1 MRREEKDDNRP
12 IIIALYIIAIVLII
26 VIETIKFVKNYY
38 EPSNETTVEEDTETN
53 QEYGSMDDFKEI
65 SPESIPGFLPVPG
78 HENLVYSEETQT
90 VYHLTLIQEGGGR
103 EATSYT
109 IMAPYIDNGHYYEC
123 QNGELVEMV
132 P

>member
-1 MRREEKDDNRP
+1 MRREKEDNRT
-12 IIIALYIIAIVLII
+12 IIWLIFIATVFIFVIGTII
-26 VIETIKFVKNYY
+26 FVNYYY
-38 EPSNETTVEEDTETN
+38 EPNNESRVEENTEATQDYVN
-53 QEYGSMDDFKEI
+53 MDDVKAI
-65 SPESIPGFLPVPG
+65 CPENIPGFLPVPG

-123 QNGELVEMV
+123 RNGELLEMV

>member
-1 MRREEKDDNRP
+1 MRRKKEDNRT
-12 IIIALYIIAIVLII
+12 IIWLIFIAIVFIILIG
-26 VIETIKFVKNYY
+26 TIIFFRYY
-38 EPSNETTVEEDTETN
+38 EPNNESRVEENTEATRDYVN
-53 QEYGSMDDFKEI
+53 MNDIKEI

-123 QNGELVEMV
+123 QSGELVEMV

>member
-12 IIIALYIIAIVLII
+12 IIITLCIIGIVLII
-26 VIETIKFVKNYY
+26 VTETIIFVENYY

-53 QEYGSMDDFKEI
+53 QEYAGMDDFKEI

>member
-1 MRREEKDDNRP
+1 MRREEKDDDRP
-12 IIIALYIIAIVLII
+12 IIIALCIIAIVLII
-26 VIETIKFVKNYY
+26 VIGTFIFVKNYY

-53 QEYGSMDDFKEI
+53 QEYASMDDFKEI

-90 VYHLTLIQEGGGR
+90 VYHLTLIQEGGGKY
-103 EATSYT
+103 ATSYT